1 VDEMDNLK
9 KLIKSVENKSE
20 AISKKINMV
29 NEASK
34 RSGYLISASNG
45 YYQVQFTDKQQE
57 KIGALIESFIKE
69 ETLIRDPLADTLNT
83 ISKLIGRG
91 E

>member
-1 VDEMDNLK
+1 MENLK
-9 KLIKSVENKSE
+9 KLIKSVENKSD
-20 AISKKINMV
+20 AISKKIRMV

-45 YYQVQFTDKQQE
+45 HYQVHFTGNQEE
-57 KIGALIESFIKE
+57 KIRALIESFIKE